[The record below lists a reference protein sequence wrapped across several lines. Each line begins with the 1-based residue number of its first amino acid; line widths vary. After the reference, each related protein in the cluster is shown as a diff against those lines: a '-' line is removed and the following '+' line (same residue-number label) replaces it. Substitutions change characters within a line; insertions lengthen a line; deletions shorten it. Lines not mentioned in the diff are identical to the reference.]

1 VYEAQTYELILK
13 RMLERVDAD
22 LDKREGS
29 IIYDALSPAAAELA
43 QAYVELEINLKL
55 FSAKTSSGDYLEL
68 RTADYGVTRK
78 AATKAQR
85 KALFFG
91 KDDLPLEV
99 NLGSR
104 FSIEQLN
111 YQTTE
116 RISTGQYI
124 LECEVAGSIGNQNF
138 GALLPIDYISGLVRA
153 ELSDILIPG
162 TDTETDD
169 DLRQRYLQRVRQPA
183 TSGNAAQYRQWAT
196 DVPGVGDAKVFPLWA
211 GPGTVKLAIV
221 DTEKQPASTAL
232 VDEVADYLENVR
244 PIGAAVTV
252 VSATAKGINVSA
264 AVALA
269 SGYVIQAVTDAF
281 STALEVYLQEMAFTG
296 TYVSYA
302 KVGTLLLNTLG
313 VIDYTSLTVN
323 SGGANVALADEEIPV
338 LGTVGLG
345 V

>member
-1 VYEAQTYELILK
+1 MYEAQTYELILK

-55 FSAKTSSGDYLEL
+55 FSAQTSSGDYLES

-78 AATKAQR
+78 AATKVQR

-99 NLGSR
+99 AVGSR

-111 YQTTE
+111 YRTIE
-116 RISTGQYI
+116 KISIGQYI

-153 ELSDILIPG
+153 ELSDILVPG
-162 TDTETDD
+162 ADTETDY

-183 TSGNAAQYRQWAT
+183 TSGNTAQYRQWAT
-196 DVPGVGDAKVFPLWA
+196 EVPGVGDAKVFPLWA

-221 DTEKQPASTAL
+221 DTEKQPASSIL
-232 VDEVADYLENVR
+232 VNEVADYLETVR

-252 VSATAKGINVSA
+252 VSAAAKGINVSA
-264 AVALA
+264 AVILA

-281 STALEVYLQEMAFTG
+281 STALEVHLQEMAFTG
-296 TYVSYA
+296 AYVSYA
-302 KVGTLLLNTLG
+302 KVGTLLLSTPG

-323 SGGANVALADEEIPV
+323 GSGANVALADEEIPV

>member
-1 VYEAQTYELILK
+1 MYETQTYELILK
-13 RMLERVDAD
+13 RMLDRVDAD

-43 QAYVELEINLKL
+43 QAYVALEINLKL
-55 FSAKTSSGDYLEL
+55 SSTQTSSSEYLEF
-68 RTADYGVTRK
+68 RTSDYGVTRK
-78 AATKAQR
+78 AATKARR

-91 KDDLPLEV
+91 QNDTPLEV
-99 NLGSR
+99 ALGSR
-104 FSIEQLN
+104 FSIERVN

-116 RISTGQYI
+116 RTSTGHYI

-153 ELSDILIPG
+153 ELADILIPG
-162 TDTETDD
+162 VDTESDD
-169 DLRQRYLQRVRQPA
+169 DLRQRYLLRVRQPA

-196 DVPGVGDAKVFPLWA
+196 EVSGVGDAKVFPLWS

-221 DTEKQPASTAL
+221 DTEKQPASTTL
-232 VDEVADYLENVR
+232 VDEVGDYLETVR
-244 PIGAAVTV
+244 PVGAAVTV

-264 AVALA
+264 VVVLA
-269 SGYVIQAVTDAF
+269 SGYAIQAVSDAF
-281 STALEVYLQEMAFTG
+281 SVSLEAYLQEMAFTS

-323 SGGANVALADEEIPV
+323 GGSANVALADEEIPV

>member
-1 VYEAQTYELILK
+1 MYEAQTYELILT
-13 RMLERVDAD
+13 RMLNRIPAD

-29 IIYDALSPAAAELA
+29 IIFDALSPAAAELA
-43 QAYVELEINLKL
+43 QAYAGLEINLRL
-55 FSAKTSSGDYLEL
+55 FSAQTSSGEYLEL

-91 KDDLPLEV
+91 QNDTPLDV
-99 NLGSR
+99 AVGSR
-104 FSIEQLN
+104 FSIERVN

-124 LECEVAGSIGNQNF
+124 LECEVAGNIGNQNF
-138 GALLPIDYISGLVRA
+138 GAMLPIDYISGLARA

-162 TDTETDD
+162 VDTETDD
-169 DLRQRYLQRVRQPA
+169 DLRQRYMLRVRQPA
-183 TSGNAAQYRQWAT
+183 TSGNAAQYRQWAVE
-196 DVPGVGDAKVFPLWA
+196 VPGVGDAKVFPLWA
-211 GPGTVKLAIV
+211 GPGTVKVAIV
-221 DTEKQPASTAL
+221 DAEKQPATSTL
-232 VDEVADYLENVR
+232 VETVADYLETVR

-252 VSATAKGINVSA
+252 VSAVAKSISVSA
-264 AVALA
+264 MVALA
-269 SGYVIQAVTDAF
+269 SGYAIQGVTDAF
-281 STALEVYLQEMAFTG
+281 SAALNVYLQEMAFTG

-302 KVGTLLLNTLG
+302 KVGTLLLSTPG
-313 VIDYTSLTVN
+313 VIDYINLIVN
-323 SGGANVALADEEIPV
+323 DGSANVALADEEIPV